1 MTSFEIL
8 INGEKRV
15 VAGIGDQYGVLSAT
29 VTWVRKEPDDVGETY
44 FHVSGLYSD
53 TRDQPI
59 WLDIPLELND
69 QVIIKLRKPEV
80 SDPPIRVRS
89 AAEMKQLALENKI
102 RYFHQLKEELK
113 DHLDET

>member
-1 MTSFEIL
+1 MTSFEVF

-29 VTWVRKEPDDVGETY
+29 VTWVRKKPDDVGETH

-59 WLDIPLELND
+59 WLDIPLDNND
-69 QVIIKLRKPEV
+69 EVVIKLRKPEV
-80 SDPPIRVRS
+80 DDPPIRIRS
-89 AAEMKQLALENKI
+89 AAEMIQLALENKI
-102 RYFHQLKEELK
+102 KYFHQLKEELK
-113 DHLDET
+113 DHLDEA